1 MKKKQNIESIK
12 IVKEADIIMNV
23 ESPKD
28 LKINFKELPRE
39 FARFLD
45 INQYTKYFFHIPI
58 QREKEVLN
66 K

>member
-1 MKKKQNIESIK
+1 
-12 IVKEADIIMNV
+12 MNV

-28 LKINFKELPRE
+28 LKINFKELPKE